1 MGLIEIVST
10 RIIILLIQDMIQF
23 GLIYKQRDMRKEQS
37 VRETDLIRFP
47 VEANIGPKLSLT
59 WTSETPSITKFC
71 CCCCFVSNHNSWS

>member
-10 RIIILLIQDMIQF
+10 WIIILLIQDMIQF

-47 VEANIGPKLSLT
+47 VKANIGPKLSPA

-71 CCCCFVSNHNSWS
+71 CCCCFLSNHNSWS

>member
-10 RIIILLIQDMIQF
+10 WIIILLIQDMIQF

-47 VEANIGPKLSLT
+47 VKANIGPKLSPA

-71 CCCCFVSNHNSWS
+71 CCCCFVSKHNS